1 MNIYKPNLFN
11 IKKLNINKSFYRCN
25 TNNLNS
31 FQNSPININQKSF
44 IDLKRT
50 KNSKNK
56 KKNNLSQEIKF
67 NKKLKL
73 NNSFFYSDINSYSYR
88 YKKNYYNNNNSLE
101 NIKKKL
107 IKNKIKLNYNLGER
121 KYKKKNFI
129 KNNKTNN
136 FIHKNK
142 NNSAEKIFYNNND
155 NNHSNKKNLLKNTSF
170 LNITENNYNIHVNNY
185 ISKNNNN
192 SNNKKN
198 KNNNNNF
205 NILEL
210 KKFNLFNFLN
220 YNISESTNNSSH
232 NNKEIKYNL
241 NDLKVENNNNINNNI
256 INHNINNNLNNSPE
270 EIHFFFVKLNQKNKN
285 ILNKI
290 N

>member
-31 FQNSPININQKSF
+31 FQNSPINFNQKSF

-50 KNSKNK
+50 KISKNK
-56 KKNNLSQEIKF
+56 KKINLSQEIKF

-88 YKKNYYNNNNSLE
+88 YKKNYYNNNNNNSIE
-101 NIKKKL
+101 NIEKKI
-107 IKNKIKLNYNLGER
+107 IKNKFKLNYNLGER
-121 KYKKKNFI
+121 KYKKI
-129 KNNKTNN
+129 KNN
-136 FIHKNK
+136 FHKNK
-142 NNSAEKIFYNNND
+142 NNSVENIFHNNN
-155 NNHSNKKNLLKNTSF
+155 NNNNKNLLKNTSF

-192 SNNKKN
+192 NNHNSSNKKHKN
-198 KNNNNNF
+198 KNNF

-220 YNISESTNNSSH
+220 SNISTSSNNSSQ
-232 NNKEIKYNL
+232 NKEIKYNL
-241 NDLKVENNNNINNNI
+241 NDIKIDNNNFNNVNNINNR
-256 INHNINNNLNNSPE
+256 LNETPE
-270 EIHFFFVKLNQKNKN
+270 EIHFFFVKIYQKNKN
-285 ILNKI
+285 ILKKI